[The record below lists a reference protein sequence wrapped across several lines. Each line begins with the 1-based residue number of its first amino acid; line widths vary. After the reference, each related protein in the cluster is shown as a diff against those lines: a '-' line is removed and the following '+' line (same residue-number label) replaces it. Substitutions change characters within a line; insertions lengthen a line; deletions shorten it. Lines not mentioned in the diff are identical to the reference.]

1 MMLSWG
7 FFPIKLFS
15 ELNRIFR
22 LSETWNINILKKERG
37 YTPAKYGGIPE
48 MQNKKLPKKTEPP
61 LRRCTCW
68 QRCRCS
74 RCPSSPPPR
83 LSTTSSSSPCPT
95 FYRLLTS
102 AWWESHTPSSLY
114 SFSTTLSSCPSP
126 SSPTSPWWS
135 ANHHHHN
142 QPCCRHHSSSSSPLC
157 VIHIL
162 AWWLVT
168 SEFERTVNF
177 RKIKFLTSLP
187 HLQCQFNLHA
197 RRTNENTF
205 EI

>member
-1 MMLSWG
+1 MEASKRG
-7 FFPIKLFS
+7 KTKKNCPRKLI
-15 ELNRIFR
+15 R
-22 LSETWNINILKKERG
+22 
-37 YTPAKYGGIPE
+37 
-48 MQNKKLPKKTEPP
+48 
-61 LRRCTCW
+61 
-68 QRCRCS
+68 
-74 RCPSSPPPR
+74 PPPAGVLVDSGAFVLGAPALLLPGCQPR
-83 LSTTSSSSPCPT
+83 RHPLPAPPSTSCA
-95 FYRLLTS
+95 YRHG
-102 AWWESHTPSSLY
+102 ESLTPSSLK

-177 RKIKFLTSLP
+177 RKINFLTSLP